1 MLWKKKEKIDKKN
14 TDTKKEPAE
23 QSNVAFVKK
32 VNKQISDSRTQSI
45 MIDDQNPLS
54 DVETD

>member
-1 MLWKKKEKIDKKN
+1 MLWKKKDKVDKKN

-23 QSNVAFVKK
+23 YANAAFVKK
-32 VNKQISDSRTQSI
+32 VNKQISDNRTQSI